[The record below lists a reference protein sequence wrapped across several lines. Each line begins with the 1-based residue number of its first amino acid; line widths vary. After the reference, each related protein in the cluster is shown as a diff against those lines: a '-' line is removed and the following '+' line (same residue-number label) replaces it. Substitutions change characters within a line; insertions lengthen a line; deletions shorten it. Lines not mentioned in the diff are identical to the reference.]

1 MDARIAS
8 GPQLLVSVR
17 NVAEAHAALA
27 GGCEVLDLKEPARGA
42 MGMPD
47 LATIAAVARQICLA
61 ESSRP
66 LSVALGEAREWQS
79 GRATPCLPS
88 GIGFLKLGTA
98 DLESLLDW
106 GTHFERV
113 KRQFEAAGSGAM
125 SGTKAAH
132 DGACCSASWIAVA
145 YADYQVARGPAPEE
159 VVEQA
164 AQCGCGGVLI
174 DTFSKD
180 DKRLFD
186 WLGLDRLGLLAV
198 SARSRGLAFAVAGR
212 LQIGDLPAICTVAPD
227 IVGIRSA
234 ACRGGIRTAEIDPV
248 AVRAFGD
255 ALRFEARSMVS
266 SPRA

>member
-1 MDARIAS
+1 MRNAS

-27 GGCEVLDLKEPARGA
+27 GGCDVLDLKEPARGA

-47 LATIAAVARQICLA
+47 LATIAAVAQQLCLA

-66 LSVALGEAREWQS
+66 LSVALGEAREWQP
-79 GRATPCLPS
+79 RRPTPCLPS
-88 GIGFLKLGTA
+88 GTGFLKLGTA
-98 DLESLLDW
+98 ALDSLLDW
-106 GTHFERV
+106 PTHFERV
-113 KRQFEAAGSGAM
+113 KRQFEAAGSGVG
-125 SGTKAAH
+125 SGTKAANE
-132 DGACCSASWIAVA
+132 GASCNPSFIVVA

-164 AQCGCGGVLI
+164 TPCGCAGVLI
-174 DTFSKD
+174 DTFSKG
-180 DKRLFD
+180 DKRLLD
-186 WLGLDRLGLLAV
+186 WLGLDRLGSLAV
-198 SARSRGLAFAVAGR
+198 LARSRGLAFAVAGR

-248 AVRAFGD
+248 AVRAFSD
-255 ALRFEARSMVS
+255 ALRLEARSMVS